1 MTLSLNNLTLM
12 CRNNTLLNN
21 ICLEIIS
28 KQTTILFGQSGSG
41 KTLTTLALQGL
52 IPANITQTNGT
63 LLLDN
68 TPINP
73 KEKRAKVFA
82 SIMQNPRT
90 CFNSLFTLHTHIK
103 ESANALQT
111 HWDMLTIESML
122 HEVGLNKDTLKL
134 YPFEMS
140 GGMLQRAM
148 IALALLTKAPFLIAD
163 EPTTDLDILVQ
174 YRILRLLKHL
184 QKVYGLG
191 ILLIT
196 HDIDVAVKM
205 GDNILIINNGQIQE
219 KMQLS
224 NASKISLKTKM
235 AQTLAN
241 RYTSLMQRLALNKE
255 NHAARS

>member
-1 MTLSLNNLTLM
+1 MILALNNLTLM
-12 CRNNTLLNN
+12 CKNNKLINN

-28 KQTTILFGQSGSG
+28 KQTTILFGKSGSG

-52 IPANITQTNGT
+52 IPSNITQTSGKI
-63 LLLDN
+63 LLDN

-73 KEKRAKVFA
+73 KENRAKIFA

-90 CFNSLFTLHTHIK
+90 CFNPLFTLHTHIK

-111 HWDMLTIESML
+111 KWDTPTIESML
-122 HEVGLNKDTLKL
+122 NEVGLQKDVLKL

-174 YRILRLLKHL
+174 YKILRLLKHL
-184 QKVYGLG
+184 QKTYGLG

-205 GDNILIINNGQIQE
+205 GDNIRIIHEGQIQE
-219 KMQLS
+219 TINLHETHRET
-224 NASKISLKTKM
+224 LKTKM

-241 RYTSLMQRLALNKE
+241 RYDTLMKNYSLNKE
-255 NHAARS
+255 NHVARS